1 MKNIRTPRT
10 LAECEF
16 TTDYPRVPRNRPPV
30 ARSSWVILVMA
41 VSTVSAMFM
50 GWI

>member
-16 TTDYPRVPRNRPPV
+16 TTDYPRMPRGRPPI

-41 VSTVSAMFM
+41 LATAAAVAM